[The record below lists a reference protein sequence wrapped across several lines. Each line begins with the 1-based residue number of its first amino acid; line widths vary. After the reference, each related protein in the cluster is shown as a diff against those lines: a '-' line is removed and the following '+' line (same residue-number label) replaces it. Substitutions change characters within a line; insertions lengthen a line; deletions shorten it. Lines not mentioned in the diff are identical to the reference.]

1 MKRKSILMVSDSNE
15 LVNQFKT
22 EVKNALHSEIQ
33 VLQKLQKHNS
43 VEYLTRA
50 DVAERLHISFSTL
63 NRLIKNS
70 GLKAFKCGRRT
81 LFRSTD
87 VEAVLIQLNTK
98 GEMNYEY

>member
-1 MKRKSILMVSDSNE
+1 MSDTNDLVGQLTANVKDVLQTE
-15 LVNQFKT
+15 L
-22 EVKNALHSEIQ
+22 Q
-33 VLQKLQKHNS
+33 VLQKPQKQNS

-63 NRLIKNS
+63 NRLIHNS

-87 VEAVLIQLNTK
+87 VEAVLIEIYTK
-98 GEMNYEY
+98 KEDYAF